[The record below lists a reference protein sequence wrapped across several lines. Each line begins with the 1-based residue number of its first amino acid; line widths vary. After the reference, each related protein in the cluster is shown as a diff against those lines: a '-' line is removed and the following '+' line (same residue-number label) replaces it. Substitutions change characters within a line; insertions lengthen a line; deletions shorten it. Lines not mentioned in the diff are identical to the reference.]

1 MSNTSKN
8 LVASIIKKNESE
20 LITAADLKPI
30 VRELDDFEQSI
41 DPDSNPGTILAD
53 TVTEYTSGAGTTIN
67 GVLIKSNTISGA
79 TSISTGALTA
89 TGRLKESQGASVA
102 AANNLVLGADGNA
115 FEITA
120 TTQINLIS
128 NLTWQNGSKIVLL
141 FTSNPLVKQAQATS
155 TTNITILLD
164 GAADFQASAGDT
176 LTLML
181 CTIGGVQ
188 AWRELGRT
196 AL

>member
-8 LVASIIKKNESE
+8 LVASIIKKNDSE
-20 LITAADLKPI
+20 LINAGDLKSI

-41 DPDSNPGTILAD
+41 DPDSNPGTVLAD
-53 TVTEYTSGAGTTIN
+53 IVTEYTSGAGTTIN

-89 TGRLKESQGASVA
+89 TGRVKESQGASVA
-102 AANNLVLGADGNA
+102 AANNLVLGTDGNV

-120 TTQINLIS
+120 ATQINLIS
-128 NLTWQNGSKIVLL
+128 NLTWQNGSQIVLL

-164 GAADFQASAGDT
+164 GAADFQATVGDT
-176 LTLML
+176 LTLIL
-181 CTIGGVQ
+181 CSIGGVQ
-188 AWRELGRT
+188 AWREISRT